1 MPVMAEVATV
11 SPNAA
16 EIAWKF
22 VPEMST
28 LGGRGVCVIHVAEC
42 PASPQADGAC
52 GADASLPFNAL
63 ASPSA
68 ESSFSSCIIANES
81 PFWIEGLSHSTRYS
95 VRVGGMPS
103 HQQYGTPE
111 LNFIP
116 SDRRSV
122 NVDPSSAWAWSAAVQ
137 FTTPSTSE

>member
-1 MPVMAEVATV
+1 MPVLAEVTTV

-42 PASPQADGAC
+42 PVSPQAEGDRC
-52 GADASLPFNAL
+52 ADASMPTNAL
-63 ASPSA
+63 VLPSA

-81 PFWIEGLSHSTRYS
+81 PFWIEGLSASTRYS

-103 HQQYGTPE
+103 HQQSGTPE
-111 LNFIP
+111 
-116 SDRRSV
+116 DRRSV
-122 NVDPSSAWAWSAAVQ
+122 NVDSSSAWAWSAAVQ